1 MLGED
6 RRRRARVVPEQG
18 VEIQLSV
25 VTGFQVLE
33 VNAAGMLLRCDRA
46 FVAGERI
53 QIHTMLANEPFS
65 ARVEI
70 TRVHQVPSGDIQP
83 YGNLVAAA
91 FVSFDKNS
99 YQTLRRLLSR
109 ATVDAQL
116 RRARLRSGRR
126 VPGGS

>member
-6 RRRRARVVPEQG
+6 RRRRARVVPEQA

-33 VNAAGMLLRCDRA
+33 VNAAGMLLMCDRA
-46 FVAGERI
+46 FVAGERT

-70 TRVHQVPSGDIQP
+70 TRVRQVPSGDVQH
-83 YGNLVAAA
+83 YGKLVAAA
-91 FVSFDKNS
+91 FMSFDNNS
-99 YQTLRRLLSR
+99 YRTLRRFLSR
-109 ATVDAQL
+109 AAVGGQL
-116 RRARLRSGRR
+116 RRARVRGHR
-126 VPGGS
+126 VPGRS